1 MVSTETGTDNCALNQ
16 IRQGLE
22 AYLDPGEW
30 TEIRTFQPNPTS
42 RWFNDLDQ
50 AAEYALEQSKRE
62 IVKGVYFVANPISKD
77 RVNKPKG
84 KATVGEDI
92 TRRRWILIDVDPDRP
107 TNTNAT
113 EKERKAGWQVIES
126 VCLDLHNRGWMAPL
140 LASSGNGWHLS
151 YPVDLPATEAIT
163 AQVKSLLAGL
173 DKRHG
178 REGKAQVDCKVCDL
192 PRIWKIPGTMTRK
205 GPHSLERP
213 WRQAFLKDPEGTPT
227 TEERW
232 EARPTNN
239 AALVATLED
248 WQAEEAKEREQETR
262 LAKAL
267 TFQVM
272 PDTNVLERAKK
283 YLEAADPAIQGQNG
297 SGQTFKVACRLVQGF
312 GLDPTTALEAIA
324 QWNSRCSPPWSDSEL
339 RHKILDAT
347 KAPSDKPVGYLLDS
361 TRTVGYLDSWIDGTG
376 QQQQLSNNKVSPH
389 AHTRETDW
397 QWETE
402 TLDKI
407 RPVPVRWI
415 VRTPDGK
422 GFLPAGLAV
431 ISGDP
436 GMGKSTLIRAVM
448 AQITSGQGPFQVD
461 GQGDVL
467 IVVAEDD
474 ESSIVLPHILS
485 CGGDPRRIHCLRTTQ
500 VGPKGTVRPEPE
512 DLLRSWLDGH
522 PETKLVVFDVLASW
536 ASSLGKDLN
545 KAQDCR
551 SILDPL
557 NKIGQDRGMAMA
569 VLHHLTKGSGSALN
583 KVSGSQQIA
592 ATARCVW
599 IVGENPND
607 PDIRTVAST
616 KGNIPGRSKGFNYR
630 EELLEGAQV
639 KERALSYGITFDG
652 EFEPDT
658 FKRLITVDGPVGT
671 ADEIATGYA
680 KTEEPGKSTKGQ
692 ECLSWLKEVMA
703 EVGEI
708 LDKPL
713 KERAEKAGYSGGT
726 VFRAKGQAKEAGW
739 LRVQKINGQWMN
751 YFIMAPTIQLDQE
764 TSD

>member
-1 MVSTETGTDNCALNQ
+1 MLSTEANTDNCALNQ

-22 AYLDPGEW
+22 AYLDPDTW
-30 TEIRTFQPNPTS
+30 TEIRSFQPYPTS

-62 IVKGVYFVANPISKD
+62 IVKGVYFVANPIDPDK
-77 RVNKPKG
+77 VNKNKG
-84 KATVGEDI
+84 ATVGADI
-92 TRRRWILIDVDPDRP
+92 LRRRWVLIDVDPDRP
-107 TNTNAT
+107 TDTNAT
-113 EKERKAGWQVIES
+113 EEEREAGWQVIQS
-126 VCLDLHNRGWMAPL
+126 VREELHDRGWMAPL
-140 LASSGNGWHLS
+140 LASSGNGWHLCF
-151 YPVDLPATEAIT
+151 PVDLPATEAIT
-163 AQVKSLLAGL
+163 AQVKNLLAGL
-173 DKRHG
+173 NKRHG
-178 REGKAQVDCKVCDL
+178 REGQAKVDCKVHDL
-192 PRIWKIPGTMTRK
+192 SRIWKLPGTMTRK
-205 GPHSLERP
+205 GQDSPERP
-213 WRQAFLKDPEGTPT
+213 WRQASLLDGYPT
-227 TEERW
+227 LDARW
-232 EARPTNN
+232 QARPTNN

-248 WQAEEAKEREQETR
+248 WQAEEAKEAEQEVR

-283 YLEAADPAIQGQNG
+283 YLSVMDPSIKGYPGNPQLVKA
-297 SGQTFKVACRLVQGF
+297 ACRLVQGF
-312 GLDPTTALEAIA
+312 NLDPTTALEAIA
-324 QWNSRCSPPWSDSEL
+324 EWNSRCVPPWSDVEL
-339 RHKILDAT
+339 RRMIKKAT
-347 KAPSDKPVGYLLDS
+347 HQPSDKPVGYLLGP
-361 TRTVGYLDSWIDGTG
+361 TRTVGQLDSWTLGDG
-376 QQQQLSNNKVSPH
+376 QQQQQTKIEVSPH

-397 QWETE
+397 QWATE

-415 VRTPDGK
+415 VRAPDGK

-431 ISGDP
+431 VSGDP

-500 VGPKGTVRPEPE
+500 EGPKGTVRPEPE
-512 DLLRSWLDGH
+512 DLLRDWLDGH

-545 KAQDCR
+545 KGQDCR
-551 SILDPL
+551 AILDPL

-569 VLHHLTKGSGSALN
+569 VLHHNTKSTASALN

-607 PDIRTVAST
+607 PAIRTVAMT
-616 KGNIPGRSKGFNYR
+616 KANLPGRSSGFNYR
-630 EELLEGAQV
+630 EELLEPAQV

-658 FKRLITVDGPVGT
+658 FKRLIAVDGPVST
-671 ADEIATGYA
+671 ANEIAAGYA
-680 KTEEPGKSTKGQ
+680 KTEEPGKCTKGK
-692 ECLSWLKEVMA
+692 ECLSWLKELMA

-713 KERAEKAGYSGGT
+713 MDQAGRAGYTGGT
-726 VFRAKGQAKEAGW
+726 VKRAKKEAREAGW
-739 LRVQKINGQWMN
+739 LRSGRINNEWIN
-751 YFIMAPTIQLDQE
+751 YFTSDPTVQLDQE

>member
-1 MVSTETGTDNCALNQ
+1 
-16 IRQGLE
+16 
-22 AYLDPGEW
+22 
-30 TEIRTFQPNPTS
+30 
-42 RWFNDLDQ
+42 
-50 AAEYALEQSKRE
+50 
-62 IVKGVYFVANPISKD
+62 
-77 RVNKPKG
+77 
-84 KATVGEDI
+84 
-92 TRRRWILIDVDPDRP
+92 
-107 TNTNAT
+107 
-113 EKERKAGWQVIES
+113 
-126 VCLDLHNRGWMAPL
+126 
-140 LASSGNGWHLS
+140 
-151 YPVDLPATEAIT
+151 EAIT
-163 AQVKSLLAGL
+163 AQVKNLLAGL
-173 DKRHG
+173 NKRHG
-178 REGKAQVDCKVCDL
+178 REGQAKVDCKVHDL
-192 PRIWKIPGTMTRK
+192 SRIWKLPGTMTRK
-205 GPHSLERP
+205 GQDSPERP
-213 WRQAFLKDPEGTPT
+213 WRQAFLLDGNPT
-227 TEERW
+227 LDARW
-232 EARPTNN
+232 QARPTNN

-248 WQAEEAKEREQETR
+248 WQAEETKEAEQEVR

-283 YLEAADPAIQGQNG
+283 YLSVMDPSIKGDPGNPQLVKA
-297 SGQTFKVACRLVQGF
+297 ACRLVQGF
-312 GLDPTTALEAIA
+312 NLDPTTALEAIA
-324 QWNSRCSPPWSDSEL
+324 EWNSRCVPPWSDVEL
-339 RHKILDAT
+339 RRMIKNAPHQ
-347 KAPSDKPVGYLLDS
+347 PSDKPVGYLLGP
-361 TRTVGYLDSWIDGTG
+361 TRTVGQLDSWTLGDG
-376 QQQQLSNNKVSPH
+376 QQQQQTKIEVSPH
-389 AHTRETDW
+389 ARTRETDW
-397 QWETE
+397 QWATE

-415 VRTPDGK
+415 VRAPDGK

-431 ISGDP
+431 VSGDP

-500 VGPKGTVRPEPE
+500 EGPTGTVRPEPE

-607 PDIRTVAST
+607 PAIRTVAMT
-616 KGNIPGRSKGFNYR
+616 KANLPGRSSGFNYR
-630 EELLEGAQV
+630 EELLEPAQV

-658 FKRLITVDGPVGT
+658 FKRLIAVDGPVST
-671 ADEIATGYA
+671 ANEIAAGYA
-680 KTEEPGKSTKGQ
+680 KTEEPGKCTKGQ
-692 ECLSWLKEVMA
+692 ECLSWLKELMA

-713 KERAEKAGYSGGT
+713 MDQAGRAGYTGGT
-726 VFRAKGQAKEAGW
+726 VKRAKKEARQAGW
-739 LRVQKINGQWMN
+739 LRSGIINNEWIN
-751 YFIMAPTIQLDQE
+751 YFTSDPTVQLDQE

>member
-1 MVSTETGTDNCALNQ
+1 MLSTEANTDNCALNQ

-22 AYLDPGEW
+22 AYLDPDTW
-30 TEIRTFQPNPTS
+30 TEIRSFQPYPTS

-62 IVKGVYFVANPISKD
+62 IVKGVYFVANPIDPDK
-77 RVNKPKG
+77 VNKNKG
-84 KATVGEDI
+84 ATVGADI
-92 TRRRWILIDVDPDRP
+92 LRRRWVLIDVDPDRP
-107 TNTNAT
+107 TDTNAT
-113 EKERKAGWQVIES
+113 EEEREAGWQVIQS
-126 VCLDLHNRGWMAPL
+126 VREELHNRGWMAPL
-140 LASSGNGWHLS
+140 LASSGNGWHLCF
-151 YPVDLPATEAIT
+151 PVDLPATEAIT
-163 AQVKSLLAGL
+163 AQVKNLLAGL
-173 DKRHG
+173 NKRHG
-178 REGKAQVDCKVCDL
+178 REGQAKVDCKVHDL
-192 PRIWKIPGTMTRK
+192 SRIWKLPGTMTRK
-205 GPHSLERP
+205 GQDSPERP
-213 WRQAFLKDPEGTPT
+213 WRQAFLLDGNPT
-227 TEERW
+227 LETRW
-232 EARPTNN
+232 QARPTNN
-239 AALVATLED
+239 AALEATLKD
-248 WQAEEAKEREQETR
+248 WQAEEAKEEEQEAR
-262 LAKAL
+262 LAKTL

-283 YLEAADPAIQGQNG
+283 YLSVMDPSIKGDPGNPQLVKA
-297 SGQTFKVACRLVQGF
+297 ACRLVQGF
-312 GLDPTTALEAIA
+312 NLDPTTALEAIA
-324 QWNSRCSPPWSDSEL
+324 EWNSRCVPPWSDVEL
-339 RHKILDAT
+339 RRMIKNAPHQ
-347 KAPSDKPVGYLLDS
+347 PSDKPVGYLLDS
-361 TRTVGYLDSWIDGTG
+361 TRTVGQLDSWTLGDG
-376 QQQQLSNNKVSPH
+376 QQQQQTKKEVSPH

-415 VRTPDGK
+415 VRAPDGK

-448 AQITSGQGPFQVD
+448 AQVTSGQGPFQVD

-500 VGPKGTVRPEPE
+500 QGPKGTVKPEPE

-545 KAQDCR
+545 KGQDCR
-551 SILDPL
+551 AILDPL
-557 NKIGQDRGMAMA
+557 NRIGQDRGMAMA

-680 KTEEPGKSTKGQ
+680 KTEEPGKST
-692 ECLSWLKEVMA
+692 
-703 EVGEI
+703 
-708 LDKPL
+708 
-713 KERAEKAGYSGGT
+713 
-726 VFRAKGQAKEAGW
+726 
-739 LRVQKINGQWMN
+739 
-751 YFIMAPTIQLDQE
+751 
-764 TSD
+764 

>member
-1 MVSTETGTDNCALNQ
+1 
-16 IRQGLE
+16 
-22 AYLDPGEW
+22 
-30 TEIRTFQPNPTS
+30 
-42 RWFNDLDQ
+42 
-50 AAEYALEQSKRE
+50 
-62 IVKGVYFVANPISKD
+62 
-77 RVNKPKG
+77 
-84 KATVGEDI
+84 
-92 TRRRWILIDVDPDRP
+92 
-107 TNTNAT
+107 
-113 EKERKAGWQVIES
+113 
-126 VCLDLHNRGWMAPL
+126 
-140 LASSGNGWHLS
+140 
-151 YPVDLPATEAIT
+151 
-163 AQVKSLLAGL
+163 
-173 DKRHG
+173 
-178 REGKAQVDCKVCDL
+178 
-192 PRIWKIPGTMTRK
+192 
-205 GPHSLERP
+205 
-213 WRQAFLKDPEGTPT
+213 
-227 TEERW
+227 
-232 EARPTNN
+232 
-239 AALVATLED
+239 LED
-248 WQAEEAKEREQETR
+248 WQAEEAKEAEQEVR

-283 YLEAADPAIQGQNG
+283 YLSVMDPSIKGDPGNPQLVKA
-297 SGQTFKVACRLVQGF
+297 ACRVVQGF
-312 GLDPTTALEAIA
+312 NLDPTTALEAIA
-324 QWNSRCSPPWSDSEL
+324 EWNSRCVPPWSDKEL
-339 RHKILDAT
+339 RYTILRAKDR
-347 KAPSDKPVGYLLDS
+347 PSDKPVGYLLNS
-361 TRTVGYLDSWIDGTG
+361 PRTVGQLDSWTLGDG
-376 QQQQLSNNKVSPH
+376 QQQQQTKIEVSPH

-415 VRTPDGK
+415 VRAPDGK

-500 VGPKGTVRPEPE
+500 QGPKGTVKPEPE

-545 KAQDCR
+545 KGQDCR
-551 SILDPL
+551 AILDPL

-569 VLHHLTKGSGSALN
+569 VLHHNTKSTASALN

-607 PDIRTVAST
+607 PAIRTVAMT
-616 KGNIPGRSKGFNYR
+616 KANLPGRSSGFNYR
-630 EELLEGAQV
+630 EELLEPAQV

-658 FKRLITVDGPVGT
+658 FKRLIAVDGPVST
-671 ADEIATGYA
+671 ANEIAAGYA
-680 KTEEPGKSTKGQ
+680 KTDEPGKCTKGQ
-692 ECLSWLKEVMA
+692 ECLSWLKELMA

-713 KERAEKAGYSGGT
+713 MDQAGRAGYTGGT
-726 VFRAKGQAKEAGW
+726 VKRAKKEAREAGW
-739 LRVQKINGQWMN
+739 LRSGKINNEWIN
-751 YFIMAPTIQLDQE
+751 YFTSDPTVQLDQE